1 MHIIIRKNRYW
12 YVIAA
17 LVAVAFTALIGRSLS
32 GSAGGSRAPTAAEY
46 SASVL
51 TSTSPFQ
58 REILQDGVVTFA
70 ELESAKQATIA
81 CARDA
86 GLTVEVKP
94 TAGLRPSSYGLSAPT
109 EAELDVAVARLAE
122 CEREFISDVEMTRAY
137 AGYTPAELAV
147 GLSALNAC
155 LRADGGP
162 ALPELRSMA
171 DVGAVFGGTPDE
183 TNLREWGK
191 NMYRY
196 SRCKA
201 TVEEQTGFRFS

>member
-1 MHIIIRKNRYW
+1 MSAGRIR
-12 YVIAA
+12 
-17 LVAVAFTALIGRSLS
+17 VAVL
-32 GSAGGSRAPTAAEY
+32 GSVLAVAASVGLWWMAHGTVDAGGGQAPTAAEY

-51 TSTSPFQ
+51 ASTSPFQ
-58 REILQDGVVTFA
+58 REILQDGAVTFA
-70 ELESAKQATIA
+70 EFESAKQRTIA

-122 CEREFISDVEMTRAY
+122 CEREFISDVGIARAY

-155 LRADGGP
+155 LREDGGP
-162 ALPELRSMA
+162 ALPELKSMA
-171 DVGAVFGGTPDE
+171 DVEVVFGGTPDQA
-183 TNLREWGK
+183 NL
-191 NMYRY
+191 
-196 SRCKA
+196 
-201 TVEEQTGFRFS
+201 TGC